1 MHTLFTDQNSFSRHY
16 AQTAGYPSTAAAA
29 ATAGAMTTASA
40 AAAAHYAYDQYSRYS
55 YPASAYGLG
64 APHQNK
70 EIVKP
75 PYSYIALI
83 AMAIQN
89 SADKKVT
96 LNGIYQYIM
105 ERFPYYRDNKQGWQN
120 SIRHNLSLN
129 ECFVKVARDDK
140 KPGKGSYWT
149 LDPDSYNMFDNG
161 TFLRRRRRFKK
172 KDVLREKEEAMK
184 RQAMMNEKLAE
195 IKPLKIMTA
204 NGLIDA
210 KHMAHAHVAHHAA
223 AAHHVAAAHHFKKEP
238 LSMDL
243 GCLTGKDGMAAGLS
257 VLNSCHDSL
266 AQMNHLTAAGAVD
279 HPGFTVDSLM
289 NVYNPRLH
297 HSAYSYAHHPL
308 NDENLSVAASSQ
320 MHAHHAAA
328 AHHAQQLRH
337 HHHVPHGHPL
347 TPGGASHNG
356 VQLGGISSGTTTTTS
371 SGNSPTTISTPHGPA
386 HGGWYTP
393 ETPPSEPLNNSSSVN
408 GTPTQSNNNSNANG
422 LVNQSGNNGHQ
433 QNNQH
438 HHSTVTSS
446 PNSLAA
452 GHTSLGF
459 RDMIFEQNQ
468 VCHMDTGSPAGS
480 IQSASP
486 PAPAAVSSSAV
497 STNAAAAALISS
509 HHHHHHHHHA
519 LSGNFGNLSN
529 LSNLSHYRSHVG
541 HYQDYGIKYGV

>member
-16 AQTAGYPSTAAAA
+16 AQTAGYPS
-29 ATAGAMTTASA
+29 AGPGMTP

-55 YPASAYGLG
+55 YPASAYSLG

-161 TFLRRRRRFKK
+161 SFLRRRRRFKK

-184 RQAMMNEKLAE
+184 RQAMMNEKLAD
-195 IKPLKIMTA
+195 IKPLKLMS
-204 NGLIDA
+204 NGILEM
-210 KHMAHAHVAHHAA
+210 KHAQ
-223 AAHHVAAAHHFKKEP
+223 FKKEP
-238 LSMDL
+238 LMDL
-243 GCLTGKDGMAAGLS
+243 ATGCLSKEGHLS
-257 VLNSCHDSL
+257 VGTAAMLNSCHDSL
-266 AQMNHLTAAGAVD
+266 AQQMNLNLGTSMEH
-279 HPGFTVDSLM
+279 GFSVDSLM
-289 NVYNPRLH
+289 NVYNPRIH
-297 HSAYSYAHHPL
+297 HSTYPYHL
-308 NDENLSVAASSQ
+308 NEENLAATAAVAAGG
-320 MHAHHAAA
+320 
-328 AHHAQQLRH
+328 QLRH
-337 HHHVPHGHPL
+337 PHHHHPHHSNPHHHHP
-347 TPGGASHNG
+347 
-356 VQLGGISSGTTTTTS
+356 
-371 SGNSPTTISTPHGPA
+371 

-393 ETPPSEPLNNSSSVN
+393 ETPPESVLNHTTNNNNSSS
-408 GTPTQSNNNSNANG
+408 NNNNNNNNAMSSATTNHASS
-422 LVNQSGNNGHQ
+422 VAAAIAA
-433 QNNQH
+433 
-438 HHSTVTSS
+438 TTS
-446 PNSLAA
+446 PTIT
-452 GHTSLGF
+452 TSVGF
-459 RDMIFEQNQ
+459 RDMVFEHNQ
-468 VCHMDTGSPAGS
+468 SCQVDTGSPNGS

-486 PAPAAVSSSAV
+486 PAVTIGGHHSHHHA
-497 STNAAAAALISS
+497 TLN
-509 HHHHHHHHHA
+509 HHHHHLHA
-519 LSGNFGNLSN
+519 GNLSN
-529 LSNLSHYRSHVG
+529 LSNLSNLTHYRP